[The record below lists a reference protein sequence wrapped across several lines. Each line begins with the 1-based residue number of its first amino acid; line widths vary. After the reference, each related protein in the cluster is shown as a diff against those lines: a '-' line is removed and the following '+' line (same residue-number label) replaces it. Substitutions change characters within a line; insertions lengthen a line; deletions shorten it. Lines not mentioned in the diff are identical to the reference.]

1 MYRNI
6 YKPVVHYIQSTQHIQ
21 NKHQYTTFH
30 SASME
35 SVEVLNVRLSRAMV
49 AWLDSLVENGRYK
62 SRAEAIR
69 DFVREH
75 LGREGA

>member
-1 MYRNI
+1 
-6 YKPVVHYIQSTQHIQ
+6 
-21 NKHQYTTFH
+21 
-30 SASME
+30 ME